1 MTNENQINSWTP
13 LTANVDPEN
22 PVHWGFYEA
31 MFGESVEPGFDE
43 TIRPAT
49 FPGIF
54 GHNNSVDLLWTTY
67 RSETGEL
74 LAVHASFSLDESDPD
89 FSDTKERPFLLMVN
103 PSHQRKGIGSIIGK
117 FIYDRYVD
125 KHGQPPN
132 ADALSRYENAKITPA
147 GASWLNAFWT
157 K

>member
-1 MTNENQINSWTP
+1 MTNENQINSWSP
-13 LTANVDPEN
+13 LTGNVDPQN
-22 PVHWGFYEA
+22 PILWEFLEG
-31 MFGESVEPGFDE
+31 MFGESGEPGFDE
-43 TIRPAT
+43 SIRPAR

-54 GHNNSVDLLWTTY
+54 GHNNFVDLLWTTY

-74 LAVHASFSLDESDPD
+74 LAVHANWSIDESDPD
-89 FSDTKERPFLLMVN
+89 FPDIKERPFLLIVN

-132 ADALSRYENAKITPA
+132 TDALYRNTKLTPV